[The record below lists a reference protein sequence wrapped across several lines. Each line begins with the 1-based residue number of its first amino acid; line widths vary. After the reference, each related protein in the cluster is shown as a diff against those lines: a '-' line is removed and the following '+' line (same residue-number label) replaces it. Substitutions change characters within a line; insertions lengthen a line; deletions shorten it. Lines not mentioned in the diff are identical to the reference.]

1 MKKKIIIDLDV
12 VTIGIWKKA
21 DERRVESL
29 KFIKRVENKE
39 FEVVML
45 SSTLNLVEK
54 WNNIGLSTSIKD
66 FYYTNTSH
74 FIDDA
79 EIFNFLI
86 SNKVSASEIIDEFL
100 KKHIKREDIMI
111 KLACSFSKA
120 EYLVTFNRKHL
131 KKNDSVINEIL
142 LRNKLNEI
150 KVVFPN
156 EI

>member
-100 KKHIKREDIMI
+100 KKHIKHILFTNRLKIHLLFINIPFEKDI
-111 KLACSFSKA
+111 KRTKRYHKSTLFSKK
-120 EYLVTFNRKHL
+120 R
-131 KKNDSVINEIL
+131 EIYY
-142 LRNKLNEI
+142 RC
-150 KVVFPN
+150 
-156 EI
+156 